1 MYKVSIKMIDSK
13 HIKLVDENTVDQEYL
28 KFSNSNKKLDKITE
42 WLDVKKSD
50 IKTFNITP
58 AKSCPYA
65 YDCQHVFKCY
75 ALIQE
80 EYRKDFKKQNKYNYD
95 LLRKNHKSVDAMTDL
110 IDRSLLPSK
119 IIRIHSSGD
128 FFNERYLKA
137 WIKVSQL
144 KHNKNIIFYA
154 YTTSIPYW
162 INNLDEINSLD
173 NFKLIASLGTNG
185 QDHLIKKYNLQFSKV
200 VYSENESKALGLEV
214 DWNERLA
221 ISQTNNF
228 ALVIHGTQP
237 KGHNSYKIKRLNLVR
252 SDLSLV

>member
-1 MYKVSIKMIDSK
+1 MYKVSIKMIDLK

-42 WLDVKKSD
+42 WLDVRKSD

-58 AKSCPYA
+58 VKSCPFA
-65 YDCQHVFKCY
+65 HDCQKIFKCY
-75 ALIQE
+75 AIIQE
-80 EYRKDFKKQNKYNYD
+80 EYRKDFKKQNKYNFD
-95 LLRKNHKSVDAMTDL
+95 LLRKYHHSIDKMTDL
-110 IDRSLLPSK
+110 IDSSLPK
-119 IIRIHSSGD
+119 AKVIRIHSSGD
-128 FFNERYLKA
+128 YFNENYLKS

-144 KHNKNIIFYA
+144 KHNLNTIFYS

-162 INNLDEINSLD
+162 INNLDEINSLQ

-185 QDHLIKKYNLQFSKV
+185 YDDKIKENNLQFSKV
-200 VYSENESKALGLEV
+200 VYSENEANKLGLKIDV
-214 DWNERLA
+214 NERHA
-221 ISQTNNF
+221 ISQNKPF
-228 ALVIHGTQP
+228 ALKIHGTQP